1 MAEIAGKVFVWQ
13 WGRRGAGP
21 RLAYELAWALRT
33 YTSLQPVLSLSS
45 DADLCQDTATRQDI
59 QFPVPTYR
67 STVDAVI
74 KSLRLP
80 WHLRT
85 LDRFIDAQRP
95 DAAISVMPGYWD
107 VLAALRLARRG
118 IPLLT
123 IVHDAVS
130 HPGDHLAP
138 IVAMHR
144 RQIARSDAIIT
155 LSDFVAGR
163 LRHQSRIMPPLW
175 TIAHP
180 ALSFPDKALPDPAV
194 SDFSGQRPLRILL
207 TGRLKRYKGVQ
218 LLIDAVSCIDPGL
231 IELRIAGAASNDGW
245 LHAARQLANC
255 DLRLGWLSEDAL
267 VSEIDRADIVLAPY
281 CEASQS
287 GIVALALAR
296 GRPVIATPVGG
307 LPEQVHHHETGL
319 IAEDVTPAAFSACI
333 SQFVERPSLYKTC
346 AAGALAAGTS
356 EIGWPVIAPQFAD
369 IVTSAVET
377 PKERATNRPVRL
389 QDV

>member
-45 DADLCQDTATRQDI
+45 DADLCQDTATRQEI

-67 STVDAVI
+67 SAVDAAI

-80 WHLRT
+80 WHLRA

-144 RQIARSDAIIT
+144 RQIAGSDAIIT

-163 LRHQSRIMPPLW
+163 LRRQSRIMPPLW
-175 TIAHP
+175 TITHP
-180 ALSFPDKALPDPAV
+180 ALSFPDKTLPDPAV
-194 SDFSGQRPLRILL
+194 TDYSGQRPLRLLL
-207 TGRLKRYKGVQ
+207 TGRLKQYKGVQ
-218 LLIDAVSCIDPGL
+218 LLIDAMAYIDPDVL
-231 IELRIAGAASNDGW
+231 EMRIAGAASNEGW

-255 DLRLGWLSEDAL
+255 DLKLGWLSEDAL

-281 CEASQS
+281 REASQS

-346 AAGALAAGTS
+346 ATGALAAGTS

-369 IVTSAVET
+369 AISSVIDAQESMHQNVH
-377 PKERATNRPVRL
+377 
-389 QDV
+389 

>member
-21 RLAYELAWALRT
+21 RLAYELAWALRK
-33 YTSLQPVLSLSS
+33 YTSLQPALSLSS
-45 DADLCQDTATRQDI
+45 DSDLYQDIDAEQEI
-59 QFPVPTYR
+59 QFPLPTYR
-67 STVDAVI
+67 NAADAAI

-80 WHLRT
+80 WHLHA
-85 LDRFIDAQRP
+85 LDRFIDILRP
-95 DAAISVMPGYWD
+95 DAALSVMPGYWD
-107 VLAALRLARRG
+107 VPAALRLARRG

-130 HPGDHLAP
+130 HPGDRLAP

-144 RQIARSDAIIT
+144 RQITKSDAIIT

-163 LRHQSRIMPPLW
+163 LRRQSRIMPPLW
-175 TIAHP
+175 TITHP
-180 ALSFPDKALPDPAV
+180 ALSFPDKTLPDPAV
-194 SDFSGQRPLRILL
+194 TDYSGQRPLRLLL
-207 TGRLKRYKGVQ
+207 TGRLKQYKGVQ
-218 LLIDAVSCIDPGL
+218 LLIDAMAYIDPDVL
-231 IELRIAGAASNDGW
+231 EMRIAGAASNEGW

-255 DLRLGWLSEDAL
+255 DLKLGWLSEDAL

-281 CEASQS
+281 REASQS
-287 GIVALALAR
+287 GVVALALAR

-307 LPEQVHHHETGL
+307 LPEQVRHHETGL
-319 IAEDVTPAAFSACI
+319 IAEDVTPAALSACI

-346 AAGALAAGTS
+346 ATGALAAGTS

-369 IVTSAVET
+369 AISSVIEAQESMHQNAH
-377 PKERATNRPVRL
+377 
-389 QDV
+389 